1 MTLERLKLKDFQ
13 RLRLFEVELDPLVT
27 CLVGPSGSGKSAVLR
42 GLRWIVLNRPSGDAF
57 IRHGKKASRGELT
70 VDGKRIVRKKGKGE
84 NKYALES
91 VDQEGGRKGNN
102 EVVGCPEA
110 GEETD
115 RLGDNRGL
123 LDRGPGHG
131 TYRAFGN
138 DPPQAIQKILDVS
151 EDSWQRQLDSP
162 FWFCL
167 TPGQVAKE
175 INRIVDL
182 EVIDRTLGKLAAGS
196 RRAKAELEV
205 GRQRYLDAKAKRKGL
220 AWVERMDVDLRGVE
234 EAEKVYEGI
243 QSRRASL
250 AESIEGVSRVVQDRD
265 RLTDAKRYAVG
276 ANQAGDAW
284 HALSRKTEGLRED
297 LVKLGKIGELRCQN
311 EKDLEAARKRTS
323 QWKACPVCG
332 QKIKP

>member
-13 RLRLFEVELDPLVT
+13 RHKVLDVELDQPVT

-42 GLRWIVLNRPSGDAF
+42 GLRWIVLNKPQGEAF
-57 IRHGKKASRGELT
+57 IRHGKKAARGELV
-70 VDGKRIVRKKGKGE
+70 VDRKRIVRKKGKAKNE
-84 NKYALES
+84 YSISDSA
-91 VDQEGGRKGNN
+91 EGGRFK
-102 EVVGCPEA
+102 
-110 GEETD
+110 
-115 RLGDNRGL
+115 
-123 LDRGPGHG
+123 
-131 TYRAFGN
+131 AFGN
-138 DPPQAIQKILDVS
+138 DPPQAVQKILDVS
-151 EDSWQRQLDSP
+151 EDSFQRQLDAP
-162 FWFCL
+162 FWFSL

-182 EVIDRTLGKLAAGS
+182 EVIDRTLEKLAAGS
-196 RRAKAELEV
+196 RKAKACLEV